1 MLKSMYSG
9 ISGMK
14 ANQTKLDVVGN
25 NVANSG
31 TTAFKKSSVRFSDTL
46 NQTIIYSSKPTD
58 TLGGVN
64 PGQVGVGV
72 KVAAIA
78 KNMLQGSLQQTG
90 IASDIAI
97 DGDGF
102 FVVEL
107 DRSEKGAGEEKQ
119 VIVTE
124 GYTRDGSFT
133 LDANGYLVTSSG
145 YFVLNTGSA
154 YTSSDDESDGIGGV
168 DEAPDVGD
176 IPETPSDD
184 EKTETDNR
192 VKIPAAVDDKGNA
205 VDPSVEGAKRVLSYN
220 IAKDGKISYVLEDG
234 EKIDGNQQLKIATFV
249 NQNGL
254 EATSSNIY
262 KETKNSGI
270 PTYNSD
276 GGKHGLI
283 TQGALEMSNVDLSE
297 EFTEMIVTTRAF
309 QASSKVIT
317 TSDELLQ
324 EIINLKR

>member
-14 ANQTKLDVVGN
+14 ANQKKLDVVGN

-107 DRSEKGAGEEKQ
+107 D
-119 VIVTE
+119 
-124 GYTRDGSFT
+124 
-133 LDANGYLVTSSG
+133 LDVS
-145 YFVLNTGSA
+145 
-154 YTSSDDESDGIGGV
+154 
-168 DEAPDVGD
+168 
-176 IPETPSDD
+176 
-184 EKTETDNR
+184 
-192 VKIPAAVDDKGNA
+192 
-205 VDPSVEGAKRVLSYN
+205 
-220 IAKDGKISYVLEDG
+220 
-234 EKIDGNQQLKIATFV
+234 
-249 NQNGL
+249 
-254 EATSSNIY
+254 
-262 KETKNSGI
+262 
-270 PTYNSD
+270 
-276 GGKHGLI
+276 
-283 TQGALEMSNVDLSE
+283 
-297 EFTEMIVTTRAF
+297 
-309 QASSKVIT
+309 
-317 TSDELLQ
+317 LL
-324 EIINLKR
+324 

>member
-14 ANQTKLDVVGN
+14 SNQTKMDVVGN
-25 NVANSG
+25 NVANAS

-46 NQTIIYSSKPTD
+46 NQTVIYSSQPSNSM
-58 TLGGVN
+58 GGVN
-64 PGQVGVGV
+64 PGQVGIGV
-72 KVAAIA
+72 KVSAIA

-102 FVVEL
+102 FVVQL
-107 DRSEKGAGEEKQ
+107 GEKGDG
-119 VIVTE
+119 TPSE

-133 LDANGYLVTSSG
+133 LDSEGKLVTSDG
-145 YFVLNTGSA
+145 YYVLTTDNNPV
-154 YTSSDDESDGIGGV
+154 Y
-168 DEAPDVGD
+168 
-176 IPETPSDD
+176 IPE
-184 EKTETDNR
+184 EAKNTDGNFMR
-192 VKIPAAVDDKGNA
+192 VI
-205 VDPSVEGAKRVLSYN
+205 SYN
-220 IAKDGKISYVLEDG
+220 ISKEGKISYVLEDG
-234 EKIDGNQQLKIATFV
+234 CKVNGGNGDGDAPDQTLKIATFM
-249 NQNGL
+249 NESGL
-254 EATSSNIY
+254 EANGSNIY
-262 KETKNSGI
+262 LDSANSGA
-270 PTYNSD
+270 PVYNASSNPD
-276 GGKHGLI
+276 DKVGAKHGLI

>member
-14 ANQTKLDVVGN
+14 SNQTKMDVVGN
-25 NVANSG
+25 NVANAS

-46 NQTIIYSSKPTD
+46 NQTVIYSSQPSNSM
-58 TLGGVN
+58 GGVN
-64 PGQVGVGV
+64 PGQVGIGV
-72 KVAAIA
+72 KVSAIA

-102 FVVEL
+102 FVVQIG
-107 DRSEKGAGEEKQ
+107 EKGDG
-119 VIVTE
+119 TPSE
-124 GYTRDGSFT
+124 GYTRDSSFT
-133 LDANGYLVTSSG
+133 LDSEGKLVTSDG
-145 YFVLNTGSA
+145 YYVLTTDNNPV
-154 YTSSDDESDGIGGV
+154 Y
-168 DEAPDVGD
+168 
-176 IPETPSDD
+176 IPE
-184 EKTETDNR
+184 EAKNTDGNFMR
-192 VKIPAAVDDKGNA
+192 VI
-205 VDPSVEGAKRVLSYN
+205 SYN
-220 IAKDGKISYVLEDG
+220 ISKEGKISYVLEDG
-234 EKIDGNQQLKIATFV
+234 SKVNGGNGDGDAPYQTLKIATFM
-249 NQNGL
+249 NESGL
-254 EATSSNIY
+254 EANGSNIY
-262 KETKNSGI
+262 LDSANSGA
-270 PTYNSD
+270 PVYNASSNPD
-276 GGKHGLI
+276 DKVGAKHGLI

>member
-168 DEAPDVGD
+168 DEAPDVD
-176 IPETPSDD
+176 ETPD
-184 EKTETDNR
+184 
-192 VKIPAAVDDKGNA
+192 VD
-205 VDPSVEGAKRVLSYN
+205 
-220 IAKDGKISYVLEDG
+220 
-234 EKIDGNQQLKIATFV
+234 
-249 NQNGL
+249 
-254 EATSSNIY
+254 
-262 KETKNSGI
+262 
-270 PTYNSD
+270 
-276 GGKHGLI
+276 
-283 TQGALEMSNVDLSE
+283 
-297 EFTEMIVTTRAF
+297 
-309 QASSKVIT
+309 
-317 TSDELLQ
+317 
-324 EIINLKR
+324 

>member
-14 ANQTKLDVVGN
+14 SNQTKMDVVGN
-25 NVANSG
+25 NVANAS

-46 NQTIIYSSKPTD
+46 NQTVIYSSQPSNSM
-58 TLGGVN
+58 GGVN
-64 PGQVGVGV
+64 PGQVGIGV
-72 KVAAIA
+72 KVSAIA

-102 FVVEL
+102 FVVQIG
-107 DRSEKGAGEEKQ
+107 EKGDG
-119 VIVTE
+119 TPSE
-124 GYTRDGSFT
+124 GYTRDSSFT
-133 LDANGYLVTSSG
+133 LDSEGKLVTSDG
-145 YFVLNTGSA
+145 YYVLTTDNNPV
-154 YTSSDDESDGIGGV
+154 Y
-168 DEAPDVGD
+168 
-176 IPETPSDD
+176 IPE
-184 EKTETDNR
+184 EAKNTDGNFMR
-192 VKIPAAVDDKGNA
+192 VI
-205 VDPSVEGAKRVLSYN
+205 SYN
-220 IAKDGKISYVLEDG
+220 ISKEGKISYVLEDG
-234 EKIDGNQQLKIATFV
+234 SKVNGGNGDGDAPGQTLKIATFM
-249 NQNGL
+249 NESGL
-254 EATSSNIY
+254 EANGSNIY
-262 KETKNSGI
+262 LDSANSGA
-270 PTYNSD
+270 PVYNASSNPD
-276 GGKHGLI
+276 DKVGAKHGLI

>member
-14 ANQTKLDVVGN
+14 SNQTKMDVVGN
-25 NVANSG
+25 NVANAS

-46 NQTIIYSSKPTD
+46 NQTVIYSSQPSNSM
-58 TLGGVN
+58 GGVN
-64 PGQVGVGV
+64 PGQVGIGV
-72 KVAAIA
+72 KVSAIA

-102 FVVEL
+102 FVVQIG
-107 DRSEKGAGEEKQ
+107 EKGDG
-119 VIVTE
+119 TPSE

-133 LDANGYLVTSSG
+133 LDSEGKLVTSDG
-145 YFVLNTGSA
+145 YYVLTTDNNPV
-154 YTSSDDESDGIGGV
+154 Y
-168 DEAPDVGD
+168 
-176 IPETPSDD
+176 IPE
-184 EKTETDNR
+184 EAKNTDGNFMR
-192 VKIPAAVDDKGNA
+192 VI
-205 VDPSVEGAKRVLSYN
+205 SYN
-220 IAKDGKISYVLEDG
+220 ISKEGKISYVLEDG
-234 EKIDGNQQLKIATFV
+234 SKVNGGNGDGDAPDQTLKIATFM
-249 NQNGL
+249 NESGL
-254 EATSSNIY
+254 EANGSNIY
-262 KETKNSGI
+262 LDSANSGA
-270 PTYNSD
+270 PVYNASSNPD
-276 GGKHGLI
+276 DKVGAKHGLI

-297 EFTEMIVTTRAF
+297 EFTEMIVTPRAF